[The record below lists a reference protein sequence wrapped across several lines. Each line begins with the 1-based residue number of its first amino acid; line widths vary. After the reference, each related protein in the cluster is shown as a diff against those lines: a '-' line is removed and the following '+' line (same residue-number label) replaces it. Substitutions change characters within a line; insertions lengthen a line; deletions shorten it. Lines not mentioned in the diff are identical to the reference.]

1 MPDSGTRAFYKY
13 SMYSI
18 LKTNTACTH
27 VLFTNKA
34 CWIHFTNTACW
45 IYTASGNIRI
55 YSMLNCHINIIQHVE
70 TSSHTACWLAHY
82 LTSMLN
88 AYVSPVHV
96 PIITPIVDQL
106 YDIVPTLGNI
116 LDCPSSLRV
125 VSPGNRHWHT
135 TPERTPWR
143 RQRVLSL
150 QDSLPEP

>member
-13 SMYSI
+13 SMYSM

-82 LTSMLN
+82 LTSMLY
-88 AYVSPVHV
+88 AYVYMHSTCWHIDP
-96 PIITPIVDQL
+96 PIMYQSYSFTKL
-106 YDIVPTLGNI
+106 YTKLSNICATLGNGI
-116 LDCPSSLRV
+116 GLPTFAKGSVPRWTALKNE
-125 VSPGNRHWHT
+125 PGKD
-135 TPERTPWR
+135 P
-143 RQRVLSL
+143 
-150 QDSLPEP
+150 